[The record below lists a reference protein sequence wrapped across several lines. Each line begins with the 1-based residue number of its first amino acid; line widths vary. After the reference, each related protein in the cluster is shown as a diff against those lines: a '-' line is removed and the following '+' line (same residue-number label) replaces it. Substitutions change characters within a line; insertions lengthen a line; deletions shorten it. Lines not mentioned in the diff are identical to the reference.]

1 MKLLESNGSR
11 VHSVTFLGWIRKMA
25 AYLLFLP
32 WQLGQ
37 PGGQGRPWR
46 FTLFNEN
53 SPLGVSLLEIFI
65 ITHIPGKKST
75 TLSSLHVQD

>member
-25 AYLLFLP
+25 AYLLFLS
-32 WQLGQ
+32 WQ

-46 FTLFNEN
+46 FTLFNEK
-53 SPLGVSLLEIFI
+53 SPLGVSLLGIFI

-75 TLSSLHVQD
+75 TVSSLHVQD